1 MRLAEILSDLMSL
14 RVCVREP
21 SFPLPACLLTPL
33 AISLLTASSQD
44 PTAALALVS
53 VRPST
58 KQDSVATS
66 TNTEGKES
74 TARRDTTEDED
85 ADLVRAKELVRLH
98 YEVKVAQQK
107 GALGRG
113 LEEAR
118 RSVEKA
124 LGG

>member
-1 MRLAEILSDLMSL
+1 M
-14 RVCVREP
+14 
-21 SFPLPACLLTPL
+21 
-33 AISLLTASSQD
+33 
-44 PTAALALVS
+44 
-53 VRPST
+53 
-58 KQDSVATS
+58 DSKGS
-66 TNTEGKES
+66 I
-74 TARRDTTEDED
+74 ARRETTEDED

-124 LGG
+124 LEG